1 MKKPRTPPP
10 FNELLHRNSSALEVI
25 FTQERGPTHDG
36 RYLHWDQLCHRM
48 APPGLTHEQWW
59 LRCKLARMSIKRNLP
74 LMDQHGRP
82 FSLVLTPQIQEALH
96 VIDSHAAGRI
106 AMPEPVTQSGPR
118 ERFLVR
124 SLVEEAITSSQL
136 EGAATTRRQAME
148 MIRSGRTPI
157 NRSERMILNNL
168 EGMRMIR
175 ERKNERLT
183 PDLVFDIHRA
193 MTKETLP
200 PDEIGRLQHPNEQR
214 IHVASNATGEI
225 LHAPP
230 PAELLPTR
238 LQAMCDFAN
247 RVGETEFLHPVIRAI
262 VLHLWLGYDHP
273 FADGNG
279 RTARAL
285 FYWLMLR
292 EGYWLF
298 EFISISTI
306 LRRASAQYGRSYLY
320 TETDDNDATYFVIFQ
335 LNTIRRAL
343 ETLEQYLAKKTRE
356 IEAAECV
363 LRDMGSFNYRQLALL
378 SHALR
383 NPGSEYTMKSHS
395 VSHDVA
401 YATARSDLMELV
413 NRGLL
418 ESRKIGN
425 AMHFFPSSRFAGLH
439 RQHADTA
446 AM

>member
-1 MKKPRTPPP
+1 MKKPLAPPAIHKLMQEEGPNLGKILAQQSGPTLDGHYCHWDELRHREPPP
-10 FNELLHRNSSALEVI
+10 S
-25 FTQERGPTHDG
+25 
-36 RYLHWDQLCHRM
+36 
-48 APPGLTHEQWW
+48 LTHAQWW
-59 LRCKLARMSIKRNLP
+59 LSLKVARISTQRFLP
-74 LMDQHGRP
+74 LTDQRGRP
-82 FSLVLTPQIQEALH
+82 FHLVLTPLIQEALH
-96 VIDSHAAGRI
+96 VIDSRASGRI

-136 EGAATTRRQAME
+136 EGASTTRRQAME

-168 EGMRMIR
+168 AGMRMIR
-175 ERKNERLT
+175 EHKDEELT
-183 PDLVFDIHRA
+183 PDLVFEIHRA
-193 MTKETLP
+193 MTKATLP
-200 PDEIGRLQHPNEQR
+200 SDEIGRLQHPNEQR
-214 IHVASNATGEI
+214 IHVASNTTGEI
-225 LHAPP
+225 LHEPP
-230 PAELLPTR
+230 PADLLPER
-238 LQAMCDFAN
+238 LQAMCNFAN

-262 VLHLWLGYDHP
+262 LLHLWLAYDHP
-273 FADGNG
+273 FTDGNG

-335 LNTIRRAL
+335 LKTIRRAL
-343 ETLEQYLAKKTRE
+343 ETLEKYLAKKTRE
-356 IEAAECV
+356 IQAAESA
-363 LRDMGSFNYRQLALL
+363 LRDMGKFNYRQLALL

-383 NPGSEYTMKSHS
+383 NPDSEYTLKSHG

-401 YATARSDLMELV
+401 YATARSDLLELV
-413 NRGLL
+413 ERGLL
-418 ESRKIGN
+418 ESRKI
-425 AMHFFPSSRFAGLH
+425 AQVWHFFPSSRLTDLH
-439 RQHADTA
+439 RQQR
-446 AM
+446 